1 MNKARKLISLFAVGS
16 MVAGMSMCAVAE
28 HTHNYQV
35 VGKTLYSVRK
45 DSTHE
50 YIAATET
57 DPITG
62 ITRPIYETCT
72 VYRRLYKGT
81 WTCLVKENGVTCGVT
96 RSDPY
101 YFPAEYDHTKCG
113 Q

>member
-1 MNKARKLISLFAVGS
+1 MNKVKKVICLLAVGS

-28 HTHNYQV
+28 HTHEYHV
-35 VGKTLYSVRK
+35 VGKILYSVRK

-50 YIAATET
+50 YIAATEV

-62 ITRPIYETCT
+62 ISRPIYDTCT

-81 WTCLVKENGVTCGVT
+81 WTCLVEENGVACGAT
-96 RSDPY
+96 KADPY
-101 YFPAEYDHTKCG
+101 YFPTEYDHTKCG
-113 Q
+113 K